1 MNNQRYI
8 LRQIIIKI
16 SKFKSKERILK
27 AARKKKKKKLTTYKE
42 NSVIQSADLS
52 TKALK
57 ARN

>member
-8 LRQIIIKI
+8 LRQIIIKT

-27 AARKKKKKKLTTYKE
+27 AARKKKKKLTTYKE

>member
-8 LRQIIIKI
+8 LRQIIIRT

-27 AARKKKKKKLTTYKE
+27 AARKKKKKLTTYKE

>member
-27 AARKKKKKKLTTYKE
+27 AARKKKKKLTTYKE